1 MPGRM
6 KIITLLL
13 FCANLFGHDVKDDFI
28 KWKRYSRIGAIT
40 ENNEFGVGTYF
51 RINRGTKYTFK
62 DLRLFAHRISTG
74 DTYLKFRY
82 KDSNKF
88 IKLNKLYHFTVI
100 SFDRNEKVGLNIR
113 SHGSQGVGLFLFNYT
128 YGHINAELSFSYDIM
143 DHLNDTRK
151 TSYVKIGTFWDNNFP
166 IFETK
171 LEFETIYQI
180 SDIIVDDDLSRIE
193 ILFEFYY
200 PIMKNINI
208 IAGYEREEYFKQAS
222 GYSYFFSIGYEKSID
237 WKL

>member
-13 FCANLFGHDVKDDFI
+13 FCASLYGHDVEDDFI
-28 KWKRYSRIGAIT
+28 KWKRYSRIGAII

-51 RINRGTKYTFK
+51 RINRRTKYTFK
-62 DLRLFAHRISTG
+62 DLRLFTHRISTG

-88 IKLNKLYHFTVI
+88 IKLNKLYHFTVL

-113 SHGSQGVGLFLFNYT
+113 SQGSQGVGLFLFNYT
-128 YGHINAELSFSYDIM
+128 YGHINTELSFSYDM
-143 DHLNDTRK
+143 MNHLNDTRK
-151 TSYVKIGTFWDNNFP
+151 TSYVKIGTFWDNNLQ

-171 LEFETIYQI
+171 LEFEVINQI
-180 SDIIVDDDLSRIE
+180 SDVVDNDLSRIE

-200 PIMKNINI
+200 SIMKNINI

>member
-1 MPGRM
+1 M
-6 KIITLLL
+6 TLLL
-13 FCANLFGHDVKDDFI
+13 LCSCLYGHDVKDDFI
-28 KWKRYSRIGAIT
+28 KWKCYSRFGAIT
-40 ENNEFGVGTYF
+40 ENNELGIGTYF
-51 RINRGTKYTFK
+51 RINRRTKYTFK

-74 DTYLKFRY
+74 DTYFKFRY
-82 KDSNKF
+82 KNSNKF
-88 IKLNKLYHFTVI
+88 IRINKLYHFTVL

-151 TSYVKIGTFWDNNFP
+151 TSYVKIGTFWDNNLP

-171 LEFETIYQI
+171 LEFEIIYQI
-180 SDIIVDDDLSRIE
+180 SDIIVGDDLSRIE

-208 IAGYEREEYFKQAS
+208 IAGYEREEYIKQKS
-222 GYSYFFSIGYEKSID
+222 GYSYFFSIGYKKPID

>member
-1 MPGRM
+1 MQGRM

-13 FCANLFGHDVKDDFI
+13 FCASLYGHDVDDNFI
-28 KWKRYSRIGAIT
+28 KWKRYSRVGAIT

-51 RINRGTKYTFK
+51 RINRRTKYTFK

-74 DTYLKFRY
+74 DTYFKFRY

-88 IKLNKLYHFTVI
+88 IRINKLYHFTVL

-128 YGHINAELSFSYDIM
+128 YGHINTELSFSYDMM

-151 TSYVKIGTFWDNNFP
+151 TSYVKIGTFWDNNLP
-166 IFETK
+166 LFETK
-171 LEFETIYQI
+171 LEFEAIYQI
-180 SDIIVDDDLSRIE
+180 SDIVDDDLSRIE

-208 IAGYEREEYFKQAS
+208 VAGYEREDFFNQAKS
-222 GYSYFFSIGYEKSID
+222 GYSYFFSIGYKKSID